1 MYIYFS
7 KGLNVERVVERA
19 VEKNVEQELEETRG
33 AMKEMEVEGVRE
45 TPGGA
50 TGSKRSKEKAS
61 TGGKVAQGV
70 KEKEEISELVKG
82 MRVVEGGEQGVLQ
95 VVKGKGMLGEK
106 EVKIS
111 EWLGEFSGGIV
122 VREEVVSTA
131 ESGRSEVCSNTSVGS
146 VVEEE
151 MFSFLENIEEEG
163 RDEEADRILNEER
176 KRKRGRE
183 DIGMSRGLLGT
194 AGWEDRERR
203 EKGDERWSRVIEEGE
218 QEWRE
223 PLELPDEYRLG
234 LEKRGEE
241 INNSSKIRNGMGT
254 NRRALFPKAGNER
267 GEDKNW
273 LASFN
278 RAGCVACKND
288 EGMMNHRGRKGE
300 PLVLVIG
307 DEATPTVV
315 GYTKGV
321 EEESGCG
328 WVLKKE
334 HLRLG
339 EVAGMLRRLN
349 EDKKESDWEFG
360 RRPHDFFLP
369 NGSKILV
376 GSYTHL
382 RREGLDGYVEDFAQ
396 MVRDVWQVTGDIGVE
411 VLPFVPVVYERLDKE
426 GGLLLSGVKSW
437 IKWWAGQAGRQ
448 ELVRLSETAGREEE
462 VEGDTVT
469 MFVRPIAVM
478 LKSREKEGTELGMKG
493 NMVSVVKGSRRE
505 LRLREALPA
514 KEIMRMTNGGELRKE
529 GELESDEEARRG
541 SFREGVSME
550 AEYTFVKAVE
560 GFCKEAV
567 KEGRYKGPYL

>member
-1 MYIYFS
+1 VDRE
-7 KGLNVERVVERA
+7 VEA
-19 VEKNVEQELEETRG
+19 TRG
-33 AMKEMEVEGVRE
+33 AMKEMEVVGEKEKQVGA
-45 TPGGA
+45 PG
-50 TGSKRSKEKAS
+50 TKRSKEKAS
-61 TGGKVAQGV
+61 TGGKVAQGE
-70 KEKEEISELVKG
+70 KEKEEISEMVRG
-82 MRVVEGGEQGVLQ
+82 MKVIEGGELGKLQ
-95 VVKGKGMLGEK
+95 VVKGRGTLGEK
-106 EVKIS
+106 EVQIK

-122 VREEVVSTA
+122 VREEVVSVA
-131 ESGRSEVCSNTSVGS
+131 DSSRSNVGSNTSVGS

-183 DIGMSRGLLGT
+183 EMGVSRGLLGT
-194 AGWEDRERR
+194 PGWEER
-203 EKGDERWSRVIEEGE
+203 EKRERWSRVIEEGG
-218 QEWRE
+218 QEWSE
-223 PLELPDEYRLG
+223 KLELPEEYRLG

-273 LASFN
+273 RASFN
-278 RAGCVACKND
+278 KSGCVACKND
-288 EGMMNHRGRKGE
+288 EGMMNHRGRKGD

-321 EEESGCG
+321 DEEHGCG

-382 RREGLDGYVEDFAQ
+382 RREGLDG
-396 MVRDVWQVTGDIGVE
+396 
-411 VLPFVPVVYERLDKE
+411 
-426 GGLLLSGVKSW
+426 
-437 IKWWAGQAGRQ
+437 
-448 ELVRLSETAGREEE
+448 
-462 VEGDTVT
+462 
-469 MFVRPIAVM
+469 
-478 LKSREKEGTELGMKG
+478 
-493 NMVSVVKGSRRE
+493 RRSYY
-505 LRLREALPA
+505 R
-514 KEIMRMTNGGELRKE
+514 
-529 GELESDEEARRG
+529 
-541 SFREGVSME
+541 
-550 AEYTFVKAVE
+550 
-560 GFCKEAV
+560 
-567 KEGRYKGPYL
+567 